1 LSTCFQIDQ
10 AIGTGELFT
19 PIAVISLTA
28 IGALSYPLVKRK
40 GNKDGSHIAVSVTSR
55 NGT

>member
-1 LSTCFQIDQ
+1 MLVFQIDE
-10 AIGTGELFT
+10 ATGTGELFT

-28 IGALSYPLVKRK
+28 IGSISYPIVERK
-40 GNKDGSHIAVSVTSR
+40 GNKDGGHIAVSVTSR